1 MRPTPNLYERL
12 SARSILDPETGCI
25 EITGHRSA
33 FGYGAISVDGKQRP
47 AHRVSYE
54 LFAPIPEGLVLD
66 HLCRNPPCINPNHLE
81 PVTDRV
87 NILRGV
93 GCMADYARRTHCP
106 KGHPYDE
113 KNTWVTKVGARRCRA
128 CKRVENARTNA
139 KSRAKKLAARKAAT
153 VAASGGIDRSSAR

>member
-12 SARSILDPETGCI
+12 SARSILDSETGCI
-25 EITGHRSA
+25 EIPNGSRA
-33 FGYGAISVDGKQRP
+33 GYAAISIDGRNRP
-47 AHRVSYE
+47 AHRVAYE

-87 NILRGV
+87 NILRGA

-106 KGHPYDE
+106 QGHPYDE
-113 KNTWVTKVGARRCRA
+113 KNTRISGRGARVCRICESFFNRRYREA
-128 CKRVENARTNA
+128 QK
-139 KSRAKKLAARKAAT
+139 AKKLAAREAAAAAAT
-153 VAASGGIDRSSAR
+153 GGVDRSSAR